1 MLSSKTA
8 IAARIDACG
17 SSTNG
22 SEGRKLREGII
33 ARFDKVIA
41 PQQPKL
47 RKALPKPDSKIRRK
61 RGGRKFRNM
70 RLKYQM
76 TMTRKMQNIIPF
88 GAEA

>member
-1 MLSSKTA
+1 MLATKSA
-8 IAARIDACG
+8 LAARIDACG

-22 SEGRKLREGII
+22 AEGKKLKEGILV
-33 ARFDKVIA
+33 RFEKILA

-47 RKALPKPDSKIRRK
+47 RKALPRPDDKIRKK

-76 TMTRKMQNIIPF
+76 TMSRKM
-88 GAEA
+88 